1 VIPIGSIPHDRQVER
16 VARAVKP
23 VPVQSISGG
32 SDVIGWFVLG
42 SPELPV

>member
-1 VIPIGSIPHDRQVER
+1 MIPIGSIPHDRQVER